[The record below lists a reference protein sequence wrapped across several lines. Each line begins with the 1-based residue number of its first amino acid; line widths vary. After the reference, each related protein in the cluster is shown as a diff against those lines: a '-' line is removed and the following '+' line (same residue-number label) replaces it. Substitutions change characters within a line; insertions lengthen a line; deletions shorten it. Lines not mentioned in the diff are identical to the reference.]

1 MKILK
6 EAKVKNIVLTE
17 RSGIRKTRDVLEEMK
32 IFDLSKKIS
41 FKVIVLD
48 EESKDKWVKN

>member
-32 IFDLSKKIS
+32 IFDLSKK
-41 FKVIVLD
+41 
-48 EESKDKWVKN
+48 